1 MIMWDLKYKLLYISF
16 LVRYPFRLSMLR
28 MSMIIRNKYSYF
40 FWISLQIMATVH
52 CTISMDKR
60 TENLNKH
67 EILSLLVIKCVTLLD
82 YERCLVRYLCHLTFV
97 LRTITYR
104 SSLKLNLDSL
114 KRNCAHSG
122 IRYLV
127 YVFAIFTTF
136 SADIFQKPDY
146 RVFIRPALIS
156 HIIV

>member
-1 MIMWDLKYKLLYISF
+1 MVYYLNE
-16 LVRYPFRLSMLR
+16 
-28 MSMIIRNKYSYF
+28 IRNRYSYF

-97 LRTITYR
+97 LRTITFR

-156 HIIV
+156 HSIVQVYLRYYSS

>member
-1 MIMWDLKYKLLYISF
+1 
-16 LVRYPFRLSMLR
+16 
-28 MSMIIRNKYSYF
+28 MIIRNKYSYF

-127 YVFAIFTTF
+127 YDLQYLRLSLLIFFKSQTTV
-136 SADIFQKPDY
+136 SSY
-146 RVFIRPALIS
+146 VL
-156 HIIV
+156 H